1 MTRKQVAQR
10 LGKSIATVR
19 RLEGVL
25 LHPTL
30 DSVGKH
36 HFDAD
41 EVEELAEGIQ
51 RGEVTLWQQMR
62 GVSQPLKGIAMS
74 NADPSE
80 CPNCNDREHESAQLK
95 DTLNEQERRHRR
107 ELDALRDQLD
117 QVRATHKAEQREL
130 ERELR
135 RFVREAVRG

>member
-30 DSVGKH
+30 DSSGKH

-41 EVEELAEGIQ
+41 DVEALVEGIQ
-51 RGEVTLWQQMR
+51 RGEVTIWQQMR
-62 GVSQPLKGIAMS
+62 AVSEPLKGIAMS
-74 NADPSE
+74 NSNLNE
-80 CPNCNDREHESAQLK
+80 CAACNDREHELVQLRDK
-95 DTLNEQERRHRR
+95 LDEQERRHRR
-107 ELDALRDQLD
+107 ELDVLRAELD
-117 QVRATHKAEQREL
+117 RERATYKVEQREL

-135 RFVREAVRG
+135 RFIREAVSG